1 MKAKYIFIIIIV
13 CGICFYLIVGYI
25 AFTFQNDRQNNNPIS
40 IFQKYCNCQIETE
53 YVLNDKTRVDIVTNE
68 YAIEIDYAKD
78 FYEAIG
84 QSLFYSIKTGLKPG
98 ILLVIINDKD
108 IKYKDRLLL
117 VAKTYMIS
125 VWILYQNKIE
135 WVLK

>member
-1 MKAKYIFIIIIV
+1 MKVYKIIFFLSCVICFFII
-13 CGICFYLIVGYI
+13 GDLIV
-25 AFTFQNDRQNNNPIS
+25 TFGINNPIS
-40 IFQKYCNCQIETE
+40 MFKKYCNCQIKTE

-108 IKYKDRLLL
+108 IKYKDRLLS

-125 VWILYQNKIE
+125 VWILYQGRIE